1 MSELFKRVAVAIVGI
16 PVAFFAIYTGG
27 AVLAA
32 AVVIISSLALW
43 EFFGLS
49 HNKALHPKRTI
60 GLLLN
65 LYFVLFIGFV
75 PASKNMYPIHL
86 ISGVVMILLL
96 ALLIE
101 LFSRKGNPLLNLSVL
116 GGGFL
121 YVTLPFTFL
130 ILLRRAGDFF
140 PESGSSFTLGTQA
153 DDPWGAWMLLTV
165 FVSVWCCDSFAYFF
179 GKAFGKHKLFP
190 RVSPKKSWEGA
201 LAGFAFAIA
210 AAVGMN
216 AVFVLNL
223 GIVHSLAIGAAI
235 GVSGQLGDLAESL
248 LKRDAGVKDSSAI
261 IPGHGGVLDRFDSII
276 FAVPTVYAY
285 LLLVFGK

>member
-1 MSELFKRVAVAIVGI
+1 MSELFKRIAVAIVGI
-16 PVAFFAIYTGG
+16 PVAFFAIYSGG
-27 AVLAA
+27 AVLAV
-32 AVVIISSLALW
+32 AVVIITSIALW
-43 EFFGLS
+43 EFYDLARK
-49 HNKALHPKRTI
+49 KALHPKDPI
-60 GLLLN
+60 GFLLN
-65 LYFVLFIGFV
+65 LYFVLFIAFV

-86 ISGVVMILLL
+86 ISGLAMIVLL
-96 ALLIE
+96 ALLVE
-101 LFSRKGNPLLNLSVL
+101 LFSRKGNPLLNLATM
-116 GGGFL
+116 GGGFM

-130 ILLRRAGDFF
+130 ILLRRAGEFF
-140 PESGSSFTLGTQA
+140 PESFSFTLGTQA

-165 FVSVWCCDSFAYFF
+165 FVAVWCCDSFAYFF
-179 GKAFGKHKLFP
+179 GRAFGQHKLFP

-201 LAGFAFAIA
+201 VAGFFFAM
-210 AAVGMN
+210 AAVIGMN
-216 AVFVLNL
+216 ALFAL
-223 GIVHSLAIGAAI
+223 GLGVVHSLAIGAAI